1 MKVRVCRLR
10 RGRTARGCEG
20 GRGWRRTAR
29 GRVPGD
35 GTGSC
40 AGRGC
45 GARHGVL
52 AVAWQHVWWNVSATA
67 LGRAIK
73 TDVSPEVKEQQHNN
87 NTPLATHPSPFAR
100 RHTARMF
107 STYKTRRRWS
117 TYLQLICGV
126 NPRRC
131 LYTMIESLS
140 LALSLSHHDETR
152 GKRSV

>member
-20 GRGWRRTAR
+20 GRGWRRMAR

-45 GARHGVL
+45 GARPR
-52 AVAWQHVWWNVSATA
+52 AVAAAWQHVWWNS
-67 LGRAIK
+67 LPQLWGRAIK

-100 RHTARMF
+100 RHNNNN
-107 STYKTRRRWS
+107 K
-117 TYLQLICGV
+117 QQQQ
-126 NPRRC
+126 PQP
-131 LYTMIESLS
+131 
-140 LALSLSHHDETR
+140 
-152 GKRSV
+152 